1 MTYSDLSYPAKK
13 QAELAVLAIVGSE
26 KEMQIAID
34 NDYFEFDMDG
44 NILTD

>member
-1 MTYSDLSYPAKK
+1 MRFEDLNYPAKK
-13 QAELAVLAIVGSE
+13 QAELSVLAIVGSE
-26 KEMQIAID
+26 KEMIIAIE

>member
-1 MTYSDLSYPAKK
+1 MTYSDLSYPAQK

-34 NDYFEFDMDG
+34 NNVFEFDMDG

>member
-1 MTYSDLSYPAKK
+1 MIYSDLSYPAQK
-13 QAELAVLAIVGSE
+13 QAELSVLAIVGTE
-26 KEMQIAID
+26 KEMRIAIE